1 MNLAAFRKEYTFA
14 GLRRRDLAENPILQ
28 FHEWF
33 QQAVKAEVPEPTA
46 MSLATVNKSGQPS
59 ARTVLLKAV
68 DERGFI
74 FCTNYESR
82 KGRELAENS
91 NAALL
96 FFWKELERQVCIT
109 GVTRKVPAA
118 ESDTY
123 FKARPAGSQL
133 GAWASQQSSVV
144 ENRETLEKQFQE
156 AEQKYSGQQ
165 IPLPPNWG
173 GYVVAPETIE
183 FWQGRVNRLHDR
195 FCYTKQ
201 ANGLWTIER
210 LSP

>member
-1 MNLAAFRKEYTFA
+1 MNLTEFRKEYTLA

-28 FHEWF
+28 FEEWL

-46 MSLATVNKSGQPS
+46 MSVATVNELGQPS
-59 ARTVLLKAV
+59 LRTVLLKAV

-82 KGRELAENS
+82 KGAELASNP

-96 FFWKELERQVCIT
+96 FFWKELERQVCIR
-109 GVTRKVPAA
+109 GLTRKIPAE
-118 ESDTY
+118 ESDFY
-123 FKARPAGSQL
+123 FKARPVGSQL
-133 GAWASQQSSVV
+133 GAWVSKQSLVV
-144 ENRETLEKQFQE
+144 ENREVLENKFQE
-156 AEQKYSGQQ
+156 LGKKYSGQE
-165 IPLPPNWG
+165 IPVLPNWG

-195 FCYTKQ
+195 FRYAK
-201 ANGLWTIER
+201 NGDGLWIIER

>member
-1 MNLAAFRKEYTFA
+1 MNLAAFRKEYTIA

-28 FHEWF
+28 FQDWF

-46 MSLATVNKSGQPS
+46 MSLATVNNSGQPTV
-59 ARTVLLKAV
+59 RTVLLKAV

-74 FCTNYESR
+74 FCTNYDSR
-82 KGRELAENS
+82 KGRDLADNS
-91 NAALL
+91 RSALL
-96 FFWKELERQVCIT
+96 FFWKELERQVCI
-109 GVTRKVPAA
+109 GGLTRKVPES
-118 ESDTY
+118 ESDLY
-123 FKARPAGSQL
+123 FKARPIGSQL

-144 ENRETLEKQFQE
+144 ENRQVLEKRFQE
-156 AEQKYSGQQ
+156 MEQKFSGQQ

-173 GYVVAPETIE
+173 GYIVVPDTIE

-195 FCYTKQ
+195 FLYSRQ
-201 ANGLWTIER
+201 ASGVWQIKR

>member
-1 MNLAAFRKEYTFA
+1 MTLTEFRKEYTLS

-28 FHEWF
+28 FESWM

-46 MSLATVNKSGQPS
+46 MSVATVDKSGQPS
-59 ARTVLLKAV
+59 LRTVLLKAV
-68 DERGFI
+68 DERGFV

-82 KGRELAENS
+82 KGQELAENS

-96 FFWKELERQVCIT
+96 FFWKELERQVSIR
-109 GVTRKVPAA
+109 GLTRKVSA
-118 ESDTY
+118 EESEAY
-123 FKARPAGSQL
+123 FKVRPVGSQL
-133 GAWASQQSSVV
+133 GAWVSQQSSVV
-144 ENRETLEKQFQE
+144 ENRETLEKKFQE
-156 AEQKYSGQQ
+156 LENKYSGQQ

-173 GYVVAPETIE
+173 GYIVAPVTIE

-195 FCYTKQ
+195 FRYAKQ
-201 ANGLWTIER
+201 TDGAWKIER